1 MIWSASQALGCG
13 SASIHELYRA
23 RGRGEVDAT
32 RFTVPAIN
40 VRAATYL
47 TARQAFAAALER
59 DAATVIFEIAK
70 SEMAYTDQ
78 RPAEYTA
85 VILAAALREGWR
97 TPVFLQGDHF
107 QFNATKWA
115 ADPAAEL
122 EGLRDLTREAVG
134 AGFLNIDIDTRRWST
149 CRMPTVAEQQRVNA
163 ENTAELTRLVRE
175 LQPEGVTISVGGEI
189 GEVGKSN
196 STEEEL
202 RAYLDGYLACA
213 AAIEPISKVS
223 IQTGTSH
230 GGVPMPDGSIAEVSI
245 DFDTLRRLS
254 TVARDEYGMAGCV
267 QHGASTLPEE
277 AFDHFPANGAAEIH
291 LATGFQNI
299 LYDGGGLPD
308 DLRAEMMEW
317 CRRRTAPTSA
327 RTARPTSSSCTRRAR
342 RRSARSSASSGRC
355 PTRRPIEIGAN
366 LRAKFG
372 LLFDE
377 LGIAGT
383 REPTSSASSRR
394 VAGADAAAGGAR
406 RARARRR
413 ARRAHR
419 SSRTTAP
426 GSSRTSQPRPTSF
439 RSTGWSASAT
449 RRRAAEGGSV
459 ASASSART
467 RSRPAR
473 ARRPGATADRPSRRR
488 ARRAPRR
495 RPRWP
500 AHRRARTARRPRSKR
515 CTNSSSAD
523 EPIAEDRHLR
533 VGPRRRPRR
542 RAPARRSAR

>member
-1 MIWSASQALGCG
+1 MSIVTDVDLRARLSGVAAITDAGLDVHDEMALRGDLMDELAFESVFNTDEGLREAARWVIWSASQALGCG

-23 RGRGEVDAT
+23 RGAGEVEST

-59 DAATVIFEIAK
+59 DAGTVIFEIAK

-97 TPVFLQGDHF
+97 GPVFLQGDHF

-115 ADPAAEL
+115 SDPDGEMA
-122 EGLRDLTREAVG
+122 GIMDLTREAIE
-134 AGFLNIDIDTRRWST
+134 AGFLNIDIDSST
-149 CRMPTVAEQQRVNA
+149 LVDLSQPSVAEQQRVNA
-163 ENTAELTRLVRE
+163 QNTAEVTRLIRE
-175 LQPEGVTISVGGEI
+175 LQPDGVTISVGGEI

-202 RAYLDGYLACA
+202 RAYLDGYLALIGGG
-213 AAIEPISKVS
+213 IEPISKVS

-230 GGVPMPDGSIAEVSI
+230 GGVPLPDGSVAEVSI

-254 TVARDEYGMAGCV
+254 TIAREEYGMAGCV

-277 AFDHFPANGAAEIH
+277 AFHHFPRNGAAEIH

-299 LYDGGGLPD
+299 LYDGGGLPN
-308 DLRAEMMEW
+308 DLREEMMAWTLANCAEERKPGETDGQFLYKTRKKAIGPFK
-317 CRRRTAPTSA
+317 RRLWSLPAEA
-327 RTARPTSSSCTRRAR
+327 AEQIA
-342 RRSARSSASSGRC
+342 G
-355 PTRRPIEIGAN
+355 N

-383 REPTSSASSRR
+383 RAEVRRLVTPVPVARPLPAALGGAASTA
-394 VAGADAAAGGAR
+394 VTAGASVFDDD
-406 RARARRR
+406 
-413 ARRAHR
+413 
-419 SSRTTAP
+419 
-426 GSSRTSQPRPTSF
+426 GS
-439 RSTGWSASAT
+439 G
-449 RRRAAEGGSV
+449 E
-459 ASASSART
+459 
-467 RSRPAR
+467 
-473 ARRPGATADRPSRRR
+473 
-488 ARRAPRR
+488 
-495 RPRWP
+495 
-500 AHRRARTARRPRSKR
+500 
-515 CTNSSSAD
+515 
-523 EPIAEDRHLR
+523 
-533 VGPRRRPRR
+533 
-542 RAPARRSAR
+542 

>member
-1 MIWSASQALGCG
+1 MSIVTADDLRARLAGVATITDHGLEVSDEHRFREELVDGLAFEAVFTEDTAVREAARWVIWSASQALGCG
-13 SASIHELYRA
+13 SASIHDLYRA

-78 RPAEYTA
+78 RPGEYAA
-85 VILAAALREGWR
+85 VVLAAALREGWR

-115 ADPAAEL
+115 ADPGPEL
-122 EGLRDLTREAVG
+122 EGIKDLTREAVN
-134 AGFLNIDIDTRRWST
+134 AGFLNIDIDSST
-149 CRMPTVAEQQRVNA
+149 LVDLSQATVGEQQRVNA
-163 ENTAELTRLVRE
+163 ENTAELTRLVRS
-175 LQPEGVTISVGGEI
+175 LQPGGVTISVGGEI

-202 RAYLDGYLACA
+202 RAYLDGYLGLCGS
-213 AAIEPISKVS
+213 IEPISKVS

-230 GGVPMPDGSIAEVSI
+230 GGVPMPDGTVAEVSI

-277 AFDHFPANGAAEIH
+277 AFHHFPANGAAEIH

-317 CRRRTAPTSA
+317 CRVNAADERKDGETDEQFLYK
-327 RTARPTSSSCTRRAR
+327 TRKKA
-342 RRSARSSASSGRC
+342 
-355 PTRRPIEIGAN
+355 IGPFKRNLWTLPEAAADQIAAN

-383 REPTSSASSRR
+383 RAEVERFVTR
-394 VAGADAAAGGAR
+394 VPVRQPLPVALGGHGAAAATAGASVFEDD
-406 RARARRR
+406 
-413 ARRAHR
+413 
-419 SSRTTAP
+419 
-426 GSSRTSQPRPTSF
+426 GS
-439 RSTGWSASAT
+439 G
-449 RRRAAEGGSV
+449 E
-459 ASASSART
+459 
-467 RSRPAR
+467 
-473 ARRPGATADRPSRRR
+473 
-488 ARRAPRR
+488 
-495 RPRWP
+495 
-500 AHRRARTARRPRSKR
+500 
-515 CTNSSSAD
+515 
-523 EPIAEDRHLR
+523 
-533 VGPRRRPRR
+533 
-542 RAPARRSAR
+542 

>member
-1 MIWSASQALGCG
+1 MSIVTAEALRARLAGVATITDAGLEVSDERRFRQEIVDGLAFEAVFATEAAVRDAARWVIWSASQAFGCG
-13 SASIHELYRA
+13 SASIHDLYRA

-78 RPAEYTA
+78 RPGEYAA
-85 VILAAALREGWR
+85 VVLAAALREGWP

-115 ADPAAEL
+115 GDPGPEL
-122 EGLRDLTREAVG
+122 EGIRDLTREAVG
-134 AGFLNIDIDTRRWST
+134 AGFLNIDIDSST
-149 CRMPTVAEQQRVNA
+149 LVDLSLATVPEQQRVNA
-163 ENTAELTRLVRE
+163 ENTAALTRLIRE
-175 LQPEGVTISVGGEI
+175 LQPEGVTISIGGEI

-202 RAYLDGYLACA
+202 RAYLDGYLELLGPG
-213 AAIEPISKVS
+213 IEPISKVS

-230 GGVPMPDGSIAEVSI
+230 GGVPMPDGTVAEVSI

-254 TVARDEYGMAGCV
+254 TVAREEYGMAGCV

-277 AFDHFPANGAAEIH
+277 AFHHFPTNGAAEIH

-308 DLRAEMMEW
+308 DLRAEMMAW
-317 CRRRTAPTSA
+317 CRVNAADERKDGETDEQFLYK
-327 RTARPTSSSCTRRAR
+327 TRKKAIGPFK
-342 RRSARSSASSGRC
+342 RSLWTLPEAAADQ
-355 PTRRPIEIGAN
+355 IAAN

-383 REPTSSASSRR
+383 RAEVERFVTGVAVRQPLPVALGGSGAAAAT
-394 VAGADAAAGGAR
+394 AGASVFEDD
-406 RARARRR
+406 
-413 ARRAHR
+413 
-419 SSRTTAP
+419 
-426 GSSRTSQPRPTSF
+426 GS
-439 RSTGWSASAT
+439 G
-449 RRRAAEGGSV
+449 E
-459 ASASSART
+459 
-467 RSRPAR
+467 
-473 ARRPGATADRPSRRR
+473 
-488 ARRAPRR
+488 
-495 RPRWP
+495 
-500 AHRRARTARRPRSKR
+500 
-515 CTNSSSAD
+515 
-523 EPIAEDRHLR
+523 
-533 VGPRRRPRR
+533 
-542 RAPARRSAR
+542 